1 MIDILELNEA
11 VFRALDRTDLTYTY
25 RKSNT
30 ASRLEQGY
38 WFYGNENYFAIS
50 FWSGMDWK
58 NRTPNIIFVVTYNG
72 FVYLEINVSDSDRK
86 REFVITHL
94 QDQLGLEIEGRRF
107 KKYYASDCDLQL
119 ALHLLDDFIREDKAH
134 IDHILKNQ
142 ADNFFVPGEEGFGY
156 IDHKEFRQ
164 RRNNVYKY
172 HDRKERDNEIVER
185 DDSFN
190 TEKPSK
196 IRSFSVQ
203 DSGPIQFAEMQDI
216 PTRTQ
221 WIFITGENGSGK
233 SSFLKAIGTAL
244 GHRALSRNEMNAN
257 PGFRIEAQ
265 LGSEFRSSAQDF
277 HREKNEGTKFRRP
290 RVIGLCMYGP
300 FRIYNSRKLSQAKFL
315 QLYNKNGG
323 FASLFSDNAP
333 LLDIDK
339 QLDIWKK
346 DRKAQ
351 SMLEKRQYHIKN
363 VLTSVVP
370 NLYNIEFHLGE
381 DRRPVEYYTR
391 KDNFSEVL
399 PTQWEHLSSG
409 TKSVF
414 CLIVDIL
421 LRLYDQQPQIADP
434 GELRG
439 MVLIDEIDLHLHP
452 KGQKDLV
459 SNLTYVFPH
468 VQFIVTTHSPIP
480 LLGAPRDSRIYV
492 MRNRD
497 GEISMERMDDKV
509 MFSKILP
516 NAIFS
521 SPIFGFEDL
530 ISDSKRRDEVP
541 FFEDDFRE
549 IKKTEQLNQEIND
562 FLSNAKQ
569 KELYDLF
576 NLGA

>member
-1 MIDILELNEA
+1 
-11 VFRALDRTDLTYTY
+11 
-25 RKSNT
+25 
-30 ASRLEQGY
+30 
-38 WFYGNENYFAIS
+38 
-50 FWSGMDWK
+50 
-58 NRTPNIIFVVTYNG
+58 VVTYNG

-86 REFVITHL
+86 REFVVT
-94 QDQLGLEIEGRRF
+94 QLEIQLELATDGRRF
-107 KKYYASDCDLQL
+107 KKHYASDCDLNT
-119 ALHLLDDFIREDKAH
+119 AMHLLEDFLSEDKRH
-134 IDHILKNQ
+134 IDHILKMQ
-142 ADNFFVPGEEGFGY
+142 ADTFFVPGEEGFGY
-156 IDHKEFRQ
+156 IDIKEFRQ
-164 RRNNVYKY
+164 RRNNVCKY
-172 HDRKERDNEIVER
+172 RDMRDNESFER
-185 DDSFN
+185 EDSYN

-196 IRSFSVQ
+196 IRSFTVN
-203 DSGPIQFAEMQDI
+203 DSGPIQFAQMLDI
-216 PTRTQ
+216 PLKTQ

-244 GHRALSRNEMNAN
+244 GYRALSREEMNAN
-257 PGFRIEAQ
+257 PEFHVDAQ
-265 LGSEFRSSAQDF
+265 LGSEFRNSNQNF
-277 HREKNEGTKFRRP
+277 QRYKNEGTKFRRP
-290 RVIGLCMYGP
+290 RVMGLCMYGP

-315 QLYNKNGG
+315 QLYNKSGG
-323 FASLFSDNAP
+323 FSSLFSDNAP

-351 SMLEKRQYHIKN
+351 HMLEKRQYHIKN

-381 DRRPVEYYTR
+381 EKKPIAYYTR
-391 KDNFSEVL
+391 KDDSSQAF
-399 PTQWEHLSSG
+399 PTKWEHLSSG

-421 LRLYDQQPQIADP
+421 LRLYDQQPQVSDP

-480 LLGAPRDSRIYV
+480 LLGASRDSRIYV
-492 MRNRD
+492 MRNNN

-509 MFSKILP
+509 MFSRILP

-530 ISDSKRRDEVP
+530 IADSKPNDEIP
-541 FFEDDFRE
+541 FLEDDFRE
-549 IKKTEQLNQEIND
+549 VKKTEQLNQEIAE
-562 FLSNAKQ
+562 FLTNAKQ
-569 KELYDLF
+569 KELYNLF